1 MNAGFAHPRAHELH
15 PQAAEVLAAAAQS
28 DRPNAHLLPV
38 EEARR
43 NFDADFAAVGPGDP
57 VHEVADLRIEVDGA
71 EGWRR
76 RPDDRTDPDAV
87 MAAGGGSA
95 GRLSI
100 PARLY
105 RPAGGRLPAVVYF
118 HGGGW
123 LLGSVESHD
132 AACRALANAS
142 GAAVVSVGYRR
153 GPEHR
158 FPVAVEDC
166 YAAARWV
173 HDRAQELEVDPR
185 RLAVAGDSAG
195 GNLATAVALLARD
208 RGEPPVAL
216 QLLVYPVTTTDLEKG
231 FDRAYEGFFLY
242 YDELQWHQDN
252 YLSSPEDRR
261 SPLVSP
267 LDAADLRGLP
277 PAMVITAQCDPLHAQ
292 GELYAQALAAAG
304 VQVEHRHYPGM
315 VHGFFQLPSLFDDGR
330 DAVERAGA
338 ALRAAFDRHPGDGR

>member
-1 MNAGFAHPRAHELH
+1 VSAGFAHPRAHELH
-15 PQAAEVLAAAAQS
+15 PQAAEILAAAAQS

-43 NFDADFAAVGPGDP
+43 NFDADFAAVGRGDP
-57 VHEVADLRIEVDGA
+57 VHEVSDLRIEVDGGRIPA
-71 EGWRR
+71 RTY
-76 RPDDRTDPDAV
+76 RPA
-87 MAAGGGSA
+87 A
-95 GRLSI
+95 GRL
-100 PARLY
+100 PV
-105 RPAGGRLPAVVYF
+105 VVYF

-123 LLGSVESHD
+123 LLGSIESHD
-132 AACRALANAS
+132 AVCRALANAS
-142 GAAVVSVGYRR
+142 GAVVVSVGYRR

-173 HDRAQELEVDPR
+173 VDRAQELDVDPR

-195 GNLATAVALLARD
+195 GNLATAVALLARE
-208 RGEPPVAL
+208 RGEPAIVF
-216 QLLVYPVTTTDLEKG
+216 QLLVYPVTTTDLGKG

-252 YLSSPEDRR
+252 YLSSPQDGG
-261 SPLVSP
+261 SALVSP

-292 GELYAQALAAAG
+292 GELYASALAGAG
-304 VQVEHRHYPGM
+304 VQVQHRHYRGM

-338 ALRAAFDRHPGDGR
+338 ALREALGIAGEVGR